1 MDANN
6 SESVDLNKKVKAKVK
21 ELISIFGSKE
31 LALKA
36 ADQVYAVR
44 GSLKARDYISFV
56 KFWVHVSIELR
67 K

>member
-1 MDANN
+1 MDAN
-6 SESVDLNKKVKAKVK
+6 SLESVELNKKVKVKVE

-36 ADQVYAVR
+36 ADQVYEVR
-44 GSLKARDYISFV
+44 SGLKSREYISFV
-56 KFWVHVSIELR
+56 RFWVRVSIELR